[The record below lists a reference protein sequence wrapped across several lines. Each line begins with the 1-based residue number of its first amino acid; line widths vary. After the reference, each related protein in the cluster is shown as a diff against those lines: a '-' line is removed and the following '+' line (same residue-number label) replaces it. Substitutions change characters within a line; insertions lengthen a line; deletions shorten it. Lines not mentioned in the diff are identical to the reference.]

1 MIHVSKTVRV
11 NSGLAPGEPAL
22 DAHQMW
28 HGLVMKA
35 EDPIHFVRGITAC
48 RVLQRWPDGILR
60 EVTLRG
66 HQVRERIV
74 YRVGES
80 VTFVRLNGR
89 ELGMIRN
96 DIGHDP
102 EHGLCLRF
110 TFDLEV
116 EGIVPGSDA
125 EAAFAARMEGDY
137 TAAVQATVDRIRAL
151 VKEGALAA

>member
-11 NSGLAPGEPAL
+11 NAGLAAGEPAL
-22 DAHQMW
+22 DAHQLW

-35 EDPIHFVRGITAC
+35 EDPIHFVRGIASC
-48 RVLQRWPDGILR
+48 RILERFPDGILR
-60 EVTLRG
+60 EVSLRG
-66 HQVRERIV
+66 AAVRERVV
-74 YRVGES
+74 YRPGEA

-96 DIGHDP
+96 EIVHDA

-116 EGIVPGSDA
+116 EGIARGSA
-125 EAAFAARMEGDY
+125 EESAFVQRMEANY
-137 TAAVQATVDRIRAL
+137 AAAVQATVDRIRTL
-151 VKEGALAA
+151 VKQGALAA